1 MENFEGR
8 VSNWQLAAGRQ
19 ALKANCYLQKGER
32 LSRGAS
38 PERLVKLLARA
49 KYRFAD
55 G

>member
-1 MENFEGR
+1 MKNF
-8 VSNWQLAAGRQ
+8 VAGT
-19 ALKANCYLQKGER
+19 KEES

-38 PERLVKLLARA
+38 PERLVKFLALA

>member
-1 MENFEGR
+1 VGGPHSAG
-8 VSNWQLAAGRQ
+8 VKAKCQLLIPAKR
-19 ALKANCYLQKGER
+19 KR

-38 PERLVKLLARA
+38 PERLVKFLAHA